1 MHKRQTLLSVLT
13 LICAVCSLILSTL
26 AFLRADDTARVDDL
40 IVRNTELQSQI
51 DQLTVRLSAATEP
64 TLFSATSAYSNLIV
78 DSYTAG
84 EDTLKL
90 DSLYLQVQ
98 LPQSTTG
105 AVTIRRSELI
115 LEKGNEVL
123 YQQDITLLPGE
134 SEGGYELTL
143 VNLTLPRPDMEP
155 EDLLELT
162 MEVTLSDGQVLHT
175 AAANWYESAG
185 ELYLLVG

>member
-1 MHKRQTLLSVLT
+1 MRKRQTLISILT
-13 LICAVCSLILSTL
+13 LICSVCSLCLSTL

-51 DQLTVRLSAATEP
+51 DQLTVRLSMTTEP
-64 TLFSATSAYSNLIV
+64 TVLAATSAYSNLIV

-105 AVTIRRSELI
+105 AVTIRRCELI
-115 LEKGNEVL
+115 FQRDTDIL
-123 YQQDITLLPGE
+123 YQQEITLLPGE
-134 SEGGYELTL
+134 SEGGYELTI
-143 VNLTLPRPDMEP
+143 VDLTLPRPEMAP
-155 EDLLELT
+155 EDLLELK
-162 MEVTLSDGQVLHT
+162 MEVTLSDGQVLRT
-175 AAANWYESAG
+175 ANANWYESAG
-185 ELYLLVG
+185 KLYLLVG